1 MLPSP
6 RFFFKLGYSCFTML
20 CQFLLYNEVNQ
31 LYASPSPHSTFHPS
45 RSPQSNKLNYLRY
58 TAGSY
63 QLCILHIV
71 VQIQE
76 IYASNS
82 FYIPS
87 TPLCPHI
94 HSLCLFF
101 YSCPANMFICTIFY
115 IILFIYIIF
124 GCARSSLLCGLFS
137 SCGKQRL
144 LSSCSAWAS
153 RCSGFSRCRA
163 QALRHVGFNSCG
175 TWAHQLPLLRL
186 QYSCDAWA
194 QLLCSMWDLSRPGI
208 KPTSLALAGR
218 FFTTEPPEKLQ
229 LYHFLDSTY
238 MH

>member
-1 MLPSP
+1 MPPSP

-20 CQFLLYNEVNQ
+20 CQFILYNEVNQ
-31 LYASPSPHSTFHPS
+31 LYASPSPHSTFHLS
-45 RSPQSNKLNYLRY
+45 RSPQSNKLNYLCY

-63 QLCILHIV
+63 QLCILHILV
-71 VQIQE
+71 HIQE

-87 TPLCPHI
+87 TPVSTHPFSMPV
-94 HSLCLFF
+94 SLFLPCKYVHLYHFKN
-101 YSCPANMFICTIFY
+101 Y
-115 IILFIYIIF
+115 FIYIIF

-153 RCSGFSRCRA
+153 RCSRFSHCRT
-163 QALRHVGFNSCG
+163 QALRHVGFSSCS
-175 TWAHQLPLLRL
+175 TWAQELPLLRL

-194 QLLCSMWDLSRPGI
+194 YLLCSTWDLSRPGI
-208 KPTSLALAGR
+208 KPMSLALAGR